1 MTTAA
6 TGSGGD
12 GFGWTTWW
20 GLSPALDLQMQGHSS
35 SMEGRR
41 ADGPGGLPQLH
52 VLVAGA
58 SDGRH
63 LLKTVA
69 QAHRWPRARIHFY
82 VLESFL
88 ELYGR
93 QLLLLTLAL
102 EAPHRMGLQEKSELF
117 VELFGNSLLRPHTAT
132 YLRQQAQLLVE
143 VVTDQELAARRLPW
157 LDLSALKFKERDR
170 LEGIFTFWR
179 RGEASAFRPE
189 RLWDARCRRYLGARY
204 DARHGAYDWDLA
216 MKLHERGAGVI
227 SSREYLRWRERGVAF
242 EAREGVYDVANRTL
256 ASDLVVSQ
264 RGEKVVARGYWGDI
278 VTGPFVAFGVDTEE
292 RRLLQT
298 ANGIHTHTSQDL
310 SLHNLTAA
318 FHELATGRRYTTTHE
333 AAAAAPTE
341 VKEEQV
347 EEVEE
352 VEEEVEEVEEEV
364 EEGDGDGGK
373 KTEEAKEDE
382 VAEVSTEEVVDEGV
396 DDSKETNEVEK
407 KGVDN
412 AKDDEVVDEV
422 VVGGTPEDGSRQDPD
437 CDYIS
442 IGDVR
447 VSLLPLNA
455 LQTLHQ
461 KAKFRKLFNVI
472 YFANSMVHQLTPALE
487 EVAADKATLIVETV
501 KFVLDLNAKA
511 AAGYVERVTE
521 LAGAA
526 GFAPLG
532 TCDGTKDATARF
544 LLQPQQQ
551 QQQQAQEQPQQQQEQ
566 QQQEHQEQQEQQQQE
581 QQQPQQQQDEQQP
594 QQQQAQQ
601 QEQQKQEQHE
611 QQKHQQQDQQQVQ
624 QSQEQQK
631 QKKSEQ

>member
-1 MTTAA
+1 MAA
-6 TGSGGD
+6 AAGSAGD
-12 GFGWTTWW
+12 GLGWATWW
-20 GLSPALDLQMQGHSS
+20 GLSPALDFQMQGHSS

-41 ADGPGGLPQLH
+41 TGGPDGLPELH

-69 QAHRWPRARIHFY
+69 QARRWPRARLHFY
-82 VLESFL
+82 VLESVL

-102 EAPHRMGLQEKSELF
+102 EAPQRMGLQEKSELF
-117 VELFGNSLLRPHTAT
+117 VELFGNSLLRSHTAT

-143 VVTDQELAARRLPW
+143 VVTDMELAARRLPW

-170 LEGIFTFWR
+170 LEGIFAFWR

-189 RLWDARCRRYLGARY
+189 RLWDARNRRYLGARY
-204 DARHGAYDWDLA
+204 DTRHGAYDWDLA

-227 SSREYLRWRERGVAF
+227 NSREYSRWRERGVAF
-242 EAREGVYDVANRTL
+242 EAREGVYDVANMTL

-292 RRLLQT
+292 PRLLKT
-298 ANGIHTHTSQDL
+298 ANGVHTHTSQDV

-318 FHELATGRRYTTTHE
+318 FHELSTGHRYATPE
-333 AAAAAPTE
+333 LAAAPTE
-341 VKEEQV
+341 AAEEQQ
-347 EEVEE
+347 
-352 VEEEVEEVEEEV
+352 EEEV
-364 EEGDGDGGK
+364 EEGGGDGDK

-382 VAEVSTEEVVDEGV
+382 VAEVSTEEVADLTKDEGV
-396 DDSKETNEVEK
+396 DDSKEKNEAVKE
-407 KGVDN
+407 GVD
-412 AKDDEVVDEV
+412 KERYDEVVDEV

-437 CDYIS
+437 ADYIS

-472 YFANSMVHQLTPALE
+472 YFANSMVHQLTPNLQ

-501 KFVLDLNAKA
+501 KFVLDINAKA
-511 AAGYVERVTE
+511 ATGYVERVTE

-532 TCDGTKDATARF
+532 TCDGIQDATARF
-544 LLQPQQQ
+544 LLHPQQQQ
-551 QQQQAQEQPQQQQEQ
+551 QQQQAQEQPQQQ
-566 QQQEHQEQQEQQQQE
+566 
-581 QQQPQQQQDEQQP
+581 D
-594 QQQQAQQ
+594 QQQAHQQ
-601 QEQQKQEQHE
+601 QEQQKQEQQE
-611 QQKHQQQDQQQVQ
+611 QQKHQQHQQQEQHQ
-624 QSQEQQK
+624 Q
-631 QKKSEQ
+631 